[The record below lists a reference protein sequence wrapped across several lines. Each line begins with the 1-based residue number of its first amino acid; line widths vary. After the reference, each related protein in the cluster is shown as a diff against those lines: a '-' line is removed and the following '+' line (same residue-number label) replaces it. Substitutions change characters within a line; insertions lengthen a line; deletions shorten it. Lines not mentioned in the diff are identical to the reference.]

1 MYVYYTTMHTE
12 ACGSQ
17 RIMTCSLDALTP
29 AHLASIAWAFAKASD
44 ELMQVTEVSHTH
56 SGVSQPRI
64 AAHWRVKEKNSAG
77 PHRRAHAGA
86 GGVRAGN

>member
-1 MYVYYTTMHTE
+1 MCVYYTTMRTE

-56 SGVSQPRI
+56 SVVSHPHM
-64 AAHWRVKEKNSAG
+64 AAPYLRVTHAYG

-86 GGVRAGN
+86 GRVRAGN

>member
-1 MYVYYTTMHTE
+1 MYVYYTTMRTE

-56 SGVSQPRI
+56 SVVSHPHM
-64 AAHWRVKEKNSAG
+64 AAHCLRVKHAYG